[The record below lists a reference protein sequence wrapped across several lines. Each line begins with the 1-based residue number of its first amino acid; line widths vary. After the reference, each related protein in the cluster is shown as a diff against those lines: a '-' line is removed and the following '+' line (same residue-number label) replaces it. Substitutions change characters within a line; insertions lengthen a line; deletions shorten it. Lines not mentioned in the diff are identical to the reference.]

1 MRVWLQGSARGCLR
15 EVGAGA
21 TPRSST
27 GRSAPTVC
35 RTNRLFTSIL
45 HDPVGREG
53 RTVAS
58 LDAPAASDV
67 RFIHRAGD
75 LHLAHPRGS
84 PTGGLW
90 LGMGART
97 GRSYARSPIAWLLRG
112 QSA

>member
-1 MRVWLQGSARGCLR
+1 MRVWLQGSARVCLR

-27 GRSAPTVC
+27 GRSAPTVY

-58 LDAPAASDV
+58 QDAPAASDV

-75 LHLAHPRGS
+75 LLADLRGS